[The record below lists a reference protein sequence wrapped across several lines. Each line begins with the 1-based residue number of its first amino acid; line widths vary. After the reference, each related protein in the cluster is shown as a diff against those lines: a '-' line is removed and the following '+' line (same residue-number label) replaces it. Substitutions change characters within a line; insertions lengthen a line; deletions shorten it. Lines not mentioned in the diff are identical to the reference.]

1 MYMFKPG
8 VLIESVEQLRIL
20 EFLEKNFNPEKFE
33 IDALNSYSIT
43 LKDEAD
49 NRVTIKHECGEFK
62 FDYHID
68 EMPF

>member
-1 MYMFKPG
+1 MFKPE
-8 VLIESVEQLRIL
+8 VLVESVEQLRIL

-33 IDALNSYSIT
+33 IEALNTYSIT
-43 LKDEAD
+43 LKDEVD

-62 FDYHID
+62 FDYYVD